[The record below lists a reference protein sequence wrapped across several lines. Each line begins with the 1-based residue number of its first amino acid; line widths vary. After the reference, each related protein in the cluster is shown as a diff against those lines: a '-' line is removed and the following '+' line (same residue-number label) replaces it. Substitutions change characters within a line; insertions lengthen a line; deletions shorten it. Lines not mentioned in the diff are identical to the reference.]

1 MSTRIRTNSF
11 WGFSLVEVCIAI
23 AVLSLMVTVLY
34 FGLGSARQQKQSG
47 DRQVQLQQVSA
58 QFLALLRKDLRT
70 ALAVDVSDDALMI
83 RTGRETIAW
92 MREGNDIRRIDEN
105 VKPQILSFQS
115 GLGMNQILNI
125 SMTPDSRGL
134 LQVSI
139 SVNQDNQT
147 VFQIQEKIQIPQRGE
162 GGL

>member
-1 MSTRIRTNSF
+1 M
-11 WGFSLVEVCIAI
+11 GFGLVEICIGI
-23 AVLSLMVTVLY
+23 AVLSLMMAVLY
-34 FGLGSARQQKQSG
+34 FGLGSARQQMQSG
-47 DRQVQLQQVSA
+47 DRQVRMQQVSA

-70 ALAVDVSDDALMI
+70 AVAVDASDDALMI

-92 MREGNDIRRIDEN
+92 MREGNDMRRIDEG
-105 VKPQILSFQS
+105 VKPQILSFQP
-115 GLGMNQILNI
+115 GLGVNQILNI
-125 SMTPDSRGL
+125 SMIPDPRGL

-147 VFQIQEKIQIPQRGE
+147 AFQIQEKIQIPQRGE